1 MKPSKQLVVRI
12 AALAIVCLFV
22 WAPLAAQAV
31 EKLNWMAGC
40 WLGSSGTRQFA
51 EHWMKPAG
59 GTLLGMSRTL
69 AGGRTVAY
77 EFLRIEEHEGQVT
90 LVARPSG
97 QPEASFKMIQS
108 SATEVIFENP
118 EHDFPQRVIYR
129 LQPDGSLVGRIE
141 GLSKGKPRAID
152 FPMKRVPCE

>member
-1 MKPSKQLVVRI
+1 
-12 AALAIVCLFV
+12 
-22 WAPLAAQAV
+22 
-31 EKLNWMAGC
+31 
-40 WLGSSGTRQFA
+40 
-51 EHWMKPAG
+51 
-59 GTLLGMSRTL
+59 MSRTL
-69 AGGRTVAY
+69 AGGRTVAH

-108 SATEVIFENP
+108 SANEVIFENP
-118 EHDFPQRVIYR
+118 QHDFPQRVIYR

-141 GLSKGKPRAID
+141 GISKGKPRAID